1 MMNTML
7 FVSSRGGRKN
17 GTKRLTEIE
26 RTLRYVTLR
35 YVTYVTQGCY
45 HTINGYIPFP
55 NQCRT
60 YKTSSAL
67 QPEG

>member
-1 MMNTML
+1 MMNTKL

-35 YVTYVTQGCY
+35 TLLKGV
-45 HTINGYIPFP
+45 IIP
-55 NQCRT
+55 
-60 YKTSSAL
+60 
-67 QPEG
+67 

>member
-26 RTLRYVTLR
+26 RTLR

>member
-45 HTINGYIPFP
+45 HTINGHIPFP

>member
-26 RTLRYVTLR
+26 RMLRYVTLR
-35 YVTYVTQGCY
+35 YVTLRTLLKGV
-45 HTINGYIPFP
+45 IIP
-55 NQCRT
+55 
-60 YKTSSAL
+60 
-67 QPEG
+67 